1 MKAKIHTERASK
13 DELHAAKHATEA
25 RKVAEMLKRPN
36 CAWNSAAISCS
47 SPLRSIPSPA
57 THQKPSAHTCVCAPL
72 AHRCSASCALLFDVE
87 MRASSDQ
94 HGRHPSTFSTM
105 SRSASRIAL
114 KQAADKS
121 TSMSELAKLNPSAR
135 LQHVATIVT
144 TNLSPGAAPCG
155 QRALHAHLTCSNHA
169 SRLTITCISVGMT
182 RMMKTTLT
190 CTCMRS

>member
-1 MKAKIHTERASK
+1 MTVGNAKTSKMKAKIHTERASK

-121 TSMSELAKLNPSAR
+121 TSMSEPTQIPALDSSTSPQSSPRTSALAL
-135 LQHVATIVT
+135 LHVA
-144 TNLSPGAAPCG
+144 NA
-155 QRALHAHLTCSNHA
+155 R
-169 SRLTITCISVGMT
+169 
-182 RMMKTTLT
+182 
-190 CTCMRS
+190 CMPT

>member
-1 MKAKIHTERASK
+1 MTVGNAKKTSAMKAKIHTERASK

-121 TSMSELAKLNPSAR
+121 TSMIEQKVIDHHDVLVRREAMQIEFCCLLLMCAAAFAVRAALLLPR
-135 LQHVATIVT
+135 LG
-144 TNLSPGAAPCG
+144 S
-155 QRALHAHLTCSNHA
+155 
-169 SRLTITCISVGMT
+169 
-182 RMMKTTLT
+182 
-190 CTCMRS
+190 